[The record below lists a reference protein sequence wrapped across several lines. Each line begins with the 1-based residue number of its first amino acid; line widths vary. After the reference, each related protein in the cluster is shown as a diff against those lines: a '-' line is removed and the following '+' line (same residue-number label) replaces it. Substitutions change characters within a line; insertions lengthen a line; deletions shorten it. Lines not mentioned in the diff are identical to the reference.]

1 MPKPSE
7 NAVEGRARLA
17 RPLLCLLAALAA
29 LLVPA
34 IGATAAR
41 AEQLETLVLAKTS
54 PESSEAEPAS
64 STTPLV
70 FGGEEGVIITVVH
83 FGPLRSS
90 PGIAAAGNPSNEV
103 AIYADP
109 SCAGKPLNTGTLEEL
124 EKTGIQVTVAEEAKT
139 TLYAIQSDPDE
150 IDETSKCPMS
160 GFSYWEGSK
169 PVTPPAEPPPSGQP
183 AERPASSNPPVAP
196 RLRTMP
202 SGHAN
207 DNSPRIVGT
216 APGAERVKI
225 FAGASCSGSPVATVP
240 AGELA
245 AGVLMHV
252 PDNSVTDFAGVSV
265 AGGKQSFCSPPAT
278 YIEDST
284 PPRVRI
290 TMGPGSKTRRHKAV
304 FRFADTSEEPEGT
317 IFNCRVNHGR
327 WKPCH
332 SPFKLRHLGFRH
344 YVLRVSGMDAT
355 GNVAIKPAK
364 RSFKVIH

>member
-1 MPKPSE
+1 MSKPSE
-7 NAVEGRARLA
+7 NAVKGRANLA
-17 RPLLCLLAALAA
+17 RPLMRLLVVLTA

-34 IGATAAR
+34 IGATVAR
-41 AEQLETLVLAKTS
+41 AGQLETLVLTKTS
-54 PESSEAEPAS
+54 PASSEAEPAS

-83 FGPLRSS
+83 SGLLRSS
-90 PGIAAAGNPSNEV
+90 PGIATAGDPSNEV

-109 SCAGKPLNTGTLEEL
+109 NCAGKPLNTGTLGEL
-124 EKTGIQVTVAEEAKT
+124 EKTGIQVTVAAEVKT
-139 TLYAIQSDPDE
+139 TLYAIQSDPSE
-150 IDETSKCPMS
+150 IDETSECPMF
-160 GFSYWEGSK
+160 GFNYWEGSK

-183 AERPASSNPPVAP
+183 AKRPTSSNPPVAP
-196 RLRTMP
+196 RLRTVP
-202 SGHAN
+202 SARAN
-207 DNSPRIVGT
+207 DNSPQIVGS

-225 FAGASCSGSPVATVP
+225 FASTSCSGSPVATVS
-240 AGELA
+240 AGELS
-245 AGVLMHV
+245 AGVLVHV

-265 AGGKQSFCSPPAT
+265 AGAKQSFCSPPAT

-317 IFNCRVNHGR
+317 TFNCRVNHGK

-332 SPFKLRHLGFRH
+332 SPLKLRHLGFRH

-355 GNVAIKPAK
+355 GNVAVKPAK
-364 RSFKVIH
+364 RGFKVIH

>member
-7 NAVEGRARLA
+7 NAVKGRANLA
-17 RPLLCLLAALAA
+17 RPLLWLLAVLTA

-41 AEQLETLVLAKTS
+41 AEQLETLLLTKTS
-54 PESSEAEPAS
+54 PASSEAEPAS

-70 FGGEEGVIITVVH
+70 FGAEEGVIITVVQ

-90 PGIAAAGNPSNEV
+90 PGIAAASDPSNEV
-103 AIYADP
+103 AIYANS
-109 SCAGKPLNTGTLEEL
+109 SCEGKPLNTGTLGEL
-124 EKTGIQVTVAEEAKT
+124 EKTGVQVAVAENIKT

-150 IDETSKCPMS
+150 INETSECPTF
-160 GFSYWEGSK
+160 GLGYWQGSK
-169 PVTPPAEPPPSGQP
+169 PVTPPTEPPPSGRP
-183 AERPASSNPPVAP
+183 AERPASGNPPVAP
-196 RLRTMP
+196 RLRTVP
-202 SGHAN
+202 SGRAN
-207 DNSPRIVGT
+207 DNSPRIVGS

-225 FAGASCSGSPVATVP
+225 FASASCSGSPVATVS

-290 TMGPGSKTRRHKAV
+290 TMAPGTKTRHHKAV
-304 FRFADTSEEPEGT
+304 FRFADTSEEPDGT
-317 IFNCRVNHGR
+317 TFICRVNHR
-327 WKPCH
+327 KWKPCH